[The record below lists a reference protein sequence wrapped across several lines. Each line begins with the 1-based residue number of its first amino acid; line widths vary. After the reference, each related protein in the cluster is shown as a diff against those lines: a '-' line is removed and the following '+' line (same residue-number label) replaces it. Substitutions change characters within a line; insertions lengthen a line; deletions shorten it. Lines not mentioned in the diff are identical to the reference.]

1 MAAEAGLCYAKPLTT
16 SSDSPNDI
24 MTRPVLIDSGALA
37 SLLRHPDAKVLV
49 VDCRYSLADRAAG
62 RSAYEQGHIP
72 GAVYADLEE
81 LLSGPI
87 TGTTGRHPLPE
98 PETFAEGLA
107 ALGASDDTTVIA
119 YDAGDSMFAARLWW
133 MLRWIGH
140 EDARVLDGG
149 LAAWVA
155 GGGALSTE
163 PAQHPRGSLGVRP
176 QSMPTLAYADVLANL
191 ETGERQ
197 VVDAR
202 SPDRYRGENETIDP
216 VGGHIPGALN
226 RFFKDNLEADGR
238 FKTPGRLREEF
249 SALLGSLPPERV
261 VHQCGSGVTAC
272 HNLLAMEIAGL
283 HGSALYPG
291 SWSEWCNQSGAP
303 IARG

>member
-1 MAAEAGLCYAKPLTT
+1 
-16 SSDSPNDI
+16 
-24 MTRPVLIDSGALA
+24 MTRPVLIDSRTLA
-37 SLLRHPDAKVLV
+37 SLLRHPGANLLV
-49 VDCRYSLADRAAG
+49 VDCRYSLADKAAG
-62 RSAYEQGHIP
+62 RNAYDQGHIP
-72 GAVYADLEE
+72 GAVYADMEE
-81 LLSGPI
+81 LLSGPV
-87 TGTTGRHPLPE
+87 TGSNGRHPLPE
-98 PETFAEGLA
+98 PVAFVEGLA
-107 ALGASDDTTVIA
+107 ALGVSDDTTVVA

-140 EDARVLDGG
+140 EDVRVLDGG
-149 LAAWVA
+149 LAAWA
-155 GGGALSTE
+155 AEGGALGTE
-163 PAQHPRGSLGVRP
+163 PVQRPRGNLTLR
-176 QSMPTLAYADVLANL
+176 QQAMPTLTFADVLANL
-191 ETGERQ
+191 EMETRERQ

-226 RFFKDNLEADGR
+226 RFFKDNLDANGR
-238 FKTPGRLREEF
+238 FKTPERLREEF
-249 SALLGSLPPERV
+249 STLLGDLPPERV

-291 SWSEWCNQSGAP
+291 SWSEWCTQNGAP